1 MVPRPEEEPG
11 LAHILLVE
19 DDVLIRLVTADALR
33 ESGLAVIEAASADEA
48 LAYLGAGG
56 PVDLLFTDID
66 MPGSLNG
73 LDLARRLKLTNP
85 ALPVILTSGTFMT
98 QNIRPVGLFVS
109 KPYSLERAVTL
120 VLEQLE
126 VQQFDGGE

>member
-98 QNIRPVGLFVS
+98 QNIHPVGLFVS

>member
-1 MVPRPEEEPG
+1 MVPRPEEQPG
-11 LAHILLVE
+11 LAYILLVE

-56 PVDLLFTDID
+56 PVDLLFSDID

-73 LDLARRLKLTNP
+73 LDLARRLKATNP

-98 QNIRPVGLFVS
+98 QNINPVGLFVS

-120 VLEQLE
+120 VLEQLG
-126 VQQFDGGE
+126 V

>member
-1 MVPRPEEEPG
+1 M
-11 LAHILLVE
+11 
-19 DDVLIRLVTADALR
+19 LIRLVTADAFR

-56 PVDLLFTDID
+56 PVDLLFSDID

-73 LDLARRLKLTNP
+73 LDLARRLKATSP

-98 QNIRPVGLFVS
+98 QDINPVGLFVS
-109 KPYSLERAVTL
+109 KPYSLERAVML
-120 VLEQLE
+120 VLEQLG
-126 VQQFDGGE
+126 V

>member
-1 MVPRPEEEPG
+1 VVPRPEDQPG
-11 LAHILLVE
+11 LAYILLVE

-56 PVDLLFTDID
+56 PVDLLFSDID

-73 LDLARRLKLTNP
+73 LDLARRLKATNP

-98 QNIRPVGLFVS
+98 QNINPVGLFVS

-120 VLEQLE
+120 VLEQLG
-126 VQQFDGGE
+126 V